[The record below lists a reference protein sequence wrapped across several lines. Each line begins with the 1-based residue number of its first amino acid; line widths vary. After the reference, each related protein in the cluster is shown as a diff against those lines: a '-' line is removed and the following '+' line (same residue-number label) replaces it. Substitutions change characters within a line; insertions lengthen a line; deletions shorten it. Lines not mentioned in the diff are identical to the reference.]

1 MSRKTILLAAAATL
15 IAAVALLPS
24 EASAA
29 TVTFRKSDEIT
40 IPASGAASTYPST
53 IGVRNMRGPVTDIQV
68 SLNGVYHTRPRDLDV
83 MLVGPDGTS
92 STFMSDACG
101 DGDVSNRYWTFH
113 STGDSVG
120 MPQDACPGADYLPTN
135 FGFPDS
141 FPGSGASGGDR
152 FTDWHRKVL
161 TGQWKLYVVDDEA
174 GESGRIANGWSLTI
188 TTGPVDA
195 YVPGS
200 GASGPADPYPLTVPV
215 AAPAGEV
222 VTDVDVD
229 LGFVEHDAPR
239 DLDILL
245 AGPGGQTAV
254 LMSDACGGTPVHE
267 LLSFNDES
275 SFGLPS
281 DGVFCRNDVTPTDY
295 DPGDTFPAPAPPG
308 PHGTKLSAFD
318 YTDPTGEW
326 RLYAVDDDAAGGD
339 GYFWSRFKLK
349 IATRPRAAVAFD
361 EGSVQVN
368 EGTQRAL
375 TVTRGAQGDMGRGT
389 VTVSTAPGSASSG
402 PDFAP
407 I

>member
-195 YVPGS
+195 YVPGRRGRHGRRRRSRLRRARRAARPRHSPRGTRWPDRGPDVGCMRRHS
-200 GASGPADPYPLTVPV
+200 GPRAPQLQRRVPVRATERRCVLPERRHPGRLRPGRHLPGAGAPGAARDEAVGVRLHRPDRRVEAVRRRRRRRRGGRVLLVALQAEDRDEAASGRR
-215 AAPAGEV
+215 
-222 VTDVDVD
+222 
-229 LGFVEHDAPR
+229 FR
-239 DLDILL
+239 
-245 AGPGGQTAV
+245 PG
-254 LMSDACGGTPVHE
+254 
-267 LLSFNDES
+267 
-275 SFGLPS
+275 
-281 DGVFCRNDVTPTDY
+281 
-295 DPGDTFPAPAPPG
+295 
-308 PHGTKLSAFD
+308 
-318 YTDPTGEW
+318 
-326 RLYAVDDDAAGGD
+326 
-339 GYFWSRFKLK
+339 
-349 IATRPRAAVAFD
+349 
-361 EGSVQVN
+361 
-368 EGTQRAL
+368 
-375 TVTRGAQGDMGRGT
+375 
-389 VTVSTAPGSASSG
+389 
-402 PDFAP
+402 
-407 I
+407 